1 MTPPTQSTNNDT
13 DNAQTT
19 EYTYAP
25 GESYKPTIVV
35 ERDVLPLIVQHAME
49 LYWDG
54 STPTKRLDERDDSS
68 LFTRFVNAR
77 IEGKLSEVAF
87 TQLLEYRFNVR
98 AAVDY
103 RIYGDYETTDNGDL
117 QYLLDDDGNQYDP
130 GVEFDLKKTKP
141 WNSWLAIRS
150 EIYDKIEQNAPVIL
164 SKMYIDPELQVDPW
178 ENADSWDDVN
188 NDGEFRNRLLSYA
201 DDVFPV
207 EIEFVGTAYPDEF
220 TDSFDQGEKLYDPV
234 NGADIGPP
242 LKRPNE
248 GIAVR
253 NLNSR
258 ADRWN
263 RIVADICANMPRGSW
278 RPLPIAES
286 PRE

>member
-1 MTPPTQSTNNDT
+1 MTDETDT
-13 DNAQTT
+13 TDTVA
-19 EYTYAP
+19 EYTFEP
-25 GESYKPTIVV
+25 GEPYTPTIAV
-35 ERDVLPLIVQHAME
+35 ERDVLPMIVQHAME

-87 TQLLEYRFNVR
+87 TNLLEYRFGVR
-98 AAVDY
+98 SAVDY
-103 RIYGDYETTDNGDL
+103 RIYGDYNVTDNGDL
-117 QYLLDDDGNQYDP
+117 QYLLDEDGEQYDL

-141 WNSWLAIRS
+141 WNSWLAIRD
-150 EIYDKIEQNAPVIL
+150 EIYQKIEPDAPVIL
-164 SKMYIDPELQVDPW
+164 TKMYIEPELQVDPW
-178 ENADSWDDVN
+178 EDASGWDDVN
-188 NDGEFRNRLLSYA
+188 NDGEFRDRLLAYA

-207 EIEFVGTAYPDEF
+207 TVEFVGTAYPDEF
-220 TDSFDQGEKLYDPV
+220 TDSFEQGEKLYDPV
-234 NGADIGPP
+234 DGADLGPP

-253 NLNSR
+253 HLNSR

-263 RIVADICANMPRGSW
+263 RIVADICANMPSQSW
-278 RPLPIAES
+278 RPLPIAEPS
-286 PRE
+286 RN